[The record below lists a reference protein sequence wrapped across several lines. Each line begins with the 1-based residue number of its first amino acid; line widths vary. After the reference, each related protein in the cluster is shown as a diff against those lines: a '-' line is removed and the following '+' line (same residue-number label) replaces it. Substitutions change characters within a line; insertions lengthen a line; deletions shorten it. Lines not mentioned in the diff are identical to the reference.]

1 MRISFWLAHAH
12 LLFACA
18 YASFLVL
25 LMLILV
31 FFARADFII
40 ALVSLYGAYNE
51 LEAFPRDRIRGLYQ
65 VGDIS
70 WGH

>member
-1 MRISFWLAHAH
+1 
-12 LLFACA
+12 
-18 YASFLVL
+18 
-25 LMLILV
+25 MLILV